1 LRLLIRVASNLMGHR
16 SHWAPGLGNIYGI
29 ISWDH
34 VRLLNNLPECTTI
47 AQKIVTSLIFLVTEI
62 LVIED
67 HNIDSPFLHV
77 TLWVTKPVKIN

>member
-1 LRLLIRVASNLMGHR
+1 LRLIIRVTSNLMGHR

-34 VRLLNNLPECTTI
+34 VRLLNNLSECTTI
-47 AQKIVTSLIFLVTEI
+47 ALKIVASLIFSVTEI

-67 HNIDSPFLHV
+67 HNVDNPFLHV
-77 TLWVTKPVKIN
+77 ALWVTKPVKTN